1 MSGRLGADSHAT
13 VQNTRLGI
21 WLMIATT
28 VVFAVQDGISRHLA
42 SEYNVYMVVMIR
54 FWFFAAFVMALAARA
69 DGGIRAATRT
79 RFPLLQITRGVLLV
93 TEVCVMVLAFV
104 KLGLVE
110 SHAVFTCY
118 PLLIAALSGPILG
131 EKVGWRRWAAILI
144 GFLGVLIILQP
155 GYAVFSPWALV
166 PLLSALLFA
175 VYGLL
180 TRYVARGD
188 SASVSFFWTGTAG
201 AAAMTLVGVWFWEP
215 MSGPDWGWMAAL
227 CCTAIV
233 GHWLLIKAF
242 AVAEASAIQ
251 PFAYLQLV
259 WASGIGLFLFGEEL
273 RTNVAIGAGLVVA
286 AGIFT
291 LWRQRVRAQ
300 QDAHS

>member
-1 MSGRLGADSHAT
+1 MTKLGAGSNAT
-13 VQNTRLGI
+13 AQNTRLGI

-28 VVFAVQDGISRHLA
+28 VVFAAQDGISRHLA
-42 SEYNVYMVVMIR
+42 TEYNVYMVVMIR
-54 FWFFAAFVMALAARA
+54 FWFFAAFVMLMATRA
-69 DGGIRAATRT
+69 EGGIRAATRS
-79 RFPLLQITRGVLLV
+79 RFPVLQITRGVLLV
-93 TEVCVMVLAFV
+93 AEVCVMVVAFV

-110 SHAVFTCY
+110 AHAVFTCY
-118 PLLIAALSGPILG
+118 PLMIAALSGPILG
-131 EKVGWRRWAAILI
+131 EKVGWRRWTAILI
-144 GFLGVLIILQP
+144 GFVGVLIILQP
-155 GYAVFSPWALV
+155 GFGVFSPWALV
-166 PLLSALLFA
+166 PLLSAFLFA
-175 VYGLL
+175 IYGLL

-201 AAAMTLVGVWFWEP
+201 AAAMTLAGIWFWEP
-215 MSGPDWGWMAAL
+215 MTLVDWGWMATL

-233 GHWLLIKAF
+233 GHWLLIRAF

-259 WASGIGLFLFGEEL
+259 WASGIGLLLFDETL

-291 LWRQRVRAQ
+291 LWRQRVRERQ
-300 QDAHS
+300 G